1 MKELPTK
8 DYVTLQMSPFHDD
21 DDPHNDNGNPFHDNG
36 FIHTIPGGL
45 PPLEAVVL
53 SEELL
58 HLREEG
64 VDLMCVVAC
73 ILPKYELDSLCWRGD
88 YNTQP

>member
-1 MKELPTK
+1 
-8 DYVTLQMSPFHDD
+8 MSPFHDD
-21 DDPHNDNGNPFHDNG
+21 YDMIDYLYG

-64 VDLMCVVAC
+64 VDLMCIVPC

-88 YNTQP
+88 